1 MTNVGIKANDL
12 TMPNDI
18 RGEERVSVERVN
30 QYGTVWPFVIGYVVL
45 ALNKMGK
52 RKEAKELF
60 SQWTR
65 LYGFREWYNA
75 ETGQGGGAQKQ
86 MWSAALYIVAGR
98 SLGLIN

>member
-1 MTNVGIKANDL
+1 MKSGWKTWQELKAKVKKLIIERL
-12 TMPNDI
+12 T
-18 RGEERVSVERVN
+18 
-30 QYGTVWPFVIGYVVL
+30 IGYVVL

-86 MWSAALYIVAGR
+86 MWSAALYIAAGR